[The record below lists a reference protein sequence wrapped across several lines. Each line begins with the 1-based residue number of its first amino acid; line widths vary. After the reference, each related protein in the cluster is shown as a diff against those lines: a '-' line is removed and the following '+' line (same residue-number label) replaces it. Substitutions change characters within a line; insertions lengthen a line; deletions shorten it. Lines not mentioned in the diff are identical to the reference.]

1 MLLDSNIII
10 HAAQPQH
17 AGLRQFIATH
27 APAVSAVSYVEV
39 LGYHA
44 LADPDRAALTQFFAA
59 ARMLPLDQPVL
70 DRAVSLRQQKRM
82 SLGDSLVA
90 GTALVHGL
98 TLVTRNLSDFRWVPG
113 LKYLDPLAGG
123 P

>member
-10 HAAQPQH
+10 YAAQPQH
-17 AGLRQFIATH
+17 TGLRQFISDS

-39 LGYHA
+39 LGFHG
-44 LADPDRAALTQFFAA
+44 LTEPDRAALAQFFTAV
-59 ARMLPLDQPVL
+59 RMLPLDQPVL

-90 GTALVHGL
+90 GTALTHDL
-98 TLVTRNLSDFRWVPG
+98 TLITRNVSDFKWVPG
-113 LKYLDPLAGG
+113 LKLLDPLAN
-123 P
+123 PA

>member
-10 HAAQPQH
+10 YAAQPPH
-17 AGLRQFIATH
+17 VALRQFIAAN

-39 LGYHA
+39 LGYHG
-44 LADPDRAALTQFFAA
+44 LTDPDRQALTQFFSA

-70 DRAVSLRQQKRM
+70 DQAVVLRQQKRM
-82 SLGDSLVA
+82 SLGASLVA
-90 GTALVHGL
+90 ATALVHGL
-98 TLVTRNLSDFRWVPG
+98 TLLTKNVSDFSWVAG
-113 LKYLDPLAGG
+113 LKYLDPLANR